1 MNYDL
6 IKQAARLHRLA
17 DLSTYGEDCTRYL
30 AQMDRVTA
38 QYALAV
44 GVSLKNAHDTL
55 SSYLAEV
62 AS

>member
-30 AQMDRVTA
+30 GQMDRVTA
-38 QYALAV
+38 EYAVYA
-44 GVSLKNAHDTL
+44 GVSRSKADDTL
-55 SSYLAEV
+55 YKYLAE
-62 AS
+62 AEA

>member
-1 MNYDL
+1 MSYSL

-38 QYALAV
+38 EYALCV
-44 GVSLKNAHDTL
+44 GVSLPKAHDTL
-55 SSYLAEV
+55 NSYIAEV
-62 AS
+62 AA